1 MDKIMSVLTPV
12 LNIIEAILLLICAF
26 IVASI
31 VKTLVLRLLAKT
43 KLRSQLYKDVADGKT
58 DGEASDTAKEPPKD
72 QESHAAEFIGALI
85 YLIIFLLF
93 IPAIF
98 SLLGIR
104 NASQPLT
111 SMFESFWNHLPNI
124 LACIVI
130 LVVGFMLAKLVRQLL
145 IPIFRRLKV
154 DKIQEKAGVET
165 TDQGKLSSTLAY
177 IIYVLILIPIIITA
191 LRALRIPAIAGP
203 SISMLNKIF
212 DYVPSIIVTILIIV
226 IGNVIAKFAGQI
238 VTRLIDAGGLDDKIA
253 KLLGTTRRNFSLS
266 RIVGTIVHVVI
277 LIFFI
282 VQSFG
287 VLHLEVLNNI
297 GNSVIGYMPSVLSAL
312 IILAVCYFAANVA
325 EKAVTKA
332 SSPTLAKIVYFG
344 VWVIGI
350 FMTLN
355 QLGIARSLVETAFM
369 AIIGAFAI
377 AVAVAFGVGG
387 KDFAARALDR
397 LEKENKKQDKEKQAE
412 KKD

>member
-1 MDKIMSVLTPV
+1 MANKETVNKVKSLLEGHCYGPLREAAEKWLAAADEKYDIKEKADKAWDKLNDAADKFADASIKFNEKMAGVSEDVGEAYDKISEKAAPV
-12 LNIIEAILLLICAF
+12 
-26 IVASI
+26 
-31 VKTLVLRLLAKT
+31 
-43 KLRSQLYKDVADGKT
+43 
-58 DGEASDTAKEPPKD
+58 
-72 QESHAAEFIGALI
+72 
-85 YLIIFLLF
+85 
-93 IPAIF
+93 
-98 SLLGIR
+98 
-104 NASQPLT
+104 
-111 SMFESFWNHLPNI
+111 
-124 LACIVI
+124 
-130 LVVGFMLAKLVRQLL
+130 
-145 IPIFRRLKV
+145 V

-238 VTRLIDAGGLDDKIA
+238 VTRLIDAGGLDDKLA

-266 RIVGTIVHVVI
+266 RTVGTIVHVII

-397 LEKENKKQDKEKQAE
+397 LEKENKKQDKEKQAD
-412 KKD
+412 KKDSE